1 MLRYITVCAVLLV
14 LGTGSVNA
22 QQQDVV
28 LHKIE
33 VPSADFDMVVVM
45 SKAQAA
51 TANGP
56 RSPSNSLVVSPTGD
70 ELASATDAE
79 IERIFGSS
87 RYLIHA
93 FRVEPRG
100 GDPSSAVH
108 VYVVSKSARSALH

>member
-1 MLRYITVCAVLLV
+1 MLKHFAVCAVLLV

-28 LHKIE
+28 LRKIE
-33 VPSADFDMVVVM
+33 VPGADFDVVFVM

-51 TANGP
+51 ATIGL
-56 RSPSNSLVVSPTGD
+56 RSPENSLVVRSIGD
-70 ELASATDAE
+70 ELAFATDGE

-93 FRVEPRG
+93 CRVERKDS
-100 GDPSSAVH
+100 DPSSAVH
-108 VYVVSKSARSALH
+108 VYVVSKGARTASH